1 MKVYR
6 HTPLAVLLALAACQ
20 KPAATPP
27 PDAPANQAQLA
38 NAAAIANEAAADE
51 ARDIRRFGG
60 NATAIE
66 LNRQ

>member
-1 MKVYR
+1 MKLPR
-6 HTPLAVLLALAACQ
+6 HTPLIAILSLAACLE
-20 KPAATPP
+20 PADTPP

-38 NAAAIANEAAADE
+38 NAAALANEAAADE

-66 LNRQ
+66 LNSQ

>member
-1 MKVYR
+1 MGLYR
-6 HTPLAVLLALAACQ
+6 HTPLAAFLALAACQ
-20 KPAATPP
+20 EPAATPP

>member
-1 MKVYR
+1 MR
-6 HTPLAVLLALAACQ
+6 RRDHTLLAAILGLTACQ
-20 KPAATPP
+20 EPADTPP

-38 NAAAIANEAAADE
+38 NAAALANEAAADE